1 MSIMTNKYGLFKY
14 DTVNDGLQKFN
25 INTALNDNWDKV
37 DNAMSETDATLSETK
52 TNIESLREGL
62 TNGSVIASRAASDA
76 EGNNLIQTY
85 ETKSNANTARN
96 ELSTNIN
103 TRINDL
109 DSELKDLISNGDSTT
124 LASAKSYTDTV
135 KNNLDSELKDLITNG
150 NSITL
155 ASAKSYT
162 NTVKNDLLN
171 GAGGA
176 YDTLKELAD
185 LIDANTDAID
195 ALEIVATSKVNA
207 TDFNNHANSVGN
219 PHAVTAAQVGA
230 PTVAEMN
237 AAIAAIPTP
246 DVSGQIST
254 HNSNTAAHSDI
265 RALIQALKP
274 RITTVS
280 LAAGSWS
287 GSAAPFTQSVTVSG
301 ILADAT
307 KQVINVAPTATSA
320 NIEAIS
326 TAGVYATAQGTNTI
340 TFSAMNSKPTA
351 AVSFIV
357 QFQEAITI

>member
-37 DNAMSETDATLSETK
+37 DSAMSETDAALSETK
-52 TNIESLREGL
+52 TNVENLREGL
-62 TNGSVIASRAASDA
+62 TTGDVVVSKAAHDANGNAIID
-76 EGNNLIQTY
+76 TY
-85 ETKSNANTARN
+85 ETKTNVATAINTAKSELN
-96 ELSTNIN
+96 ESIN
-103 TRINDL
+103 TVNTDL
-109 DSELKDLISNGDSTT
+109 SAIISSGDATT
-124 LASAKSYTDTV
+124 LASAKSYA
-135 KNNLDSELKDLITNG
+135 
-150 NSITL
+150 NSVAATTL
-155 ASAKSYT
+155 ASANDHANAT
-162 NTVKNDLLN
+162 AATVKNDLLG
-171 GAGGA
+171 GAGAA

-185 LIDANTDAID
+185 LMTSGDEAINTTID
-195 ALEIVATSKVNA
+195 ALAEVAASKVA
-207 TDFNNHANSVGN
+207 QTDFDNHVNNVSN
-219 PHAVTAAQVGA
+219 PHTVTAAQVGA

-307 KQVINVAPTATSA
+307 KQVINVAPTATSV

-340 TFSAMNSKPTA
+340 TFSAMNSKPTT

>member
-37 DNAMSETDATLSETK
+37 ETA
-52 TNIESLREGL
+52 I
-62 TNGSVIASRAASDA
+62 
-76 EGNNLIQTY
+76 
-85 ETKSNANTARN
+85 NTAKSELN
-96 ELSTNIN
+96 ESIN
-103 TRINDL
+103 TVNTNL
-109 DSELKDLISNGDSTT
+109 SAAISSGDSTT
-124 LASAKSYTDTV
+124 LGSAKSYTDSVAATTLTSA
-135 KNNLDSELKDLITNG
+135 NNHADVVAEN
-150 NSITL
+150 
-155 ASAKSYT
+155 
-162 NTVKNDLLN
+162 VKNDLLN
-171 GAGGA
+171 GAGAA

-185 LIDANTDAID
+185 LIDVNTDAID
-195 ALEIVATSKVNA
+195 ALETVAASKVSQ
-207 TDFNNHANSVGN
+207 TDFNSHTTNKSN

-230 PTVAEMN
+230 PTIAEMN

-326 TAGVYATAQGTNTI
+326 TAGVYATAQGANTI
-340 TFSAMNSKPTA
+340 TFSAMNSKPTVT
-351 AVSFIV
+351 VSFIV
-357 QFQEAITI
+357 QFQDAVTI